1 MSIWAYDLMRVDGSV
16 RVYTRIQNEY
26 TGQIT
31 DGIRDIFTDKS
42 GKKYFRA
49 DHQQIFIDKEYNA
62 FIEHENAVKSALE
75 FYKKYKGVYS
85 V

>member
-1 MSIWAYDLMRVDGSV
+1 MSLWAYDLMRVDGSV
-16 RVYTRIQNEY
+16 KVYTRIQNDY

-31 DGIRDIFTDKS
+31 DGIRDIFTDKH

-49 DHQQIFIDKEYNA
+49 DHKTVYIDKEYSM
-62 FIEHENAVKSALE
+62 FVDYENQVKAAME
-75 FYKKYKGVYS
+75 FCRKYKGVYT

>member
-31 DGIRDIFTDKS
+31 DGIRDIFTDKN

-62 FIEHENAVKSALE
+62 FIEHENTVKSALD
-75 FYKKYKGVYS
+75 FYKKYKGVYT